1 MQNVTLTRN
10 VVGGVV
16 AFIGMSSCFGLSLEK
31 NLHLIILRRDYLTI
45 IPRARMGYYHE
56 GETNNCFRKI
66 QLVGQKYG
74 D

>member
-10 VVGGVV
+10 VVVGVI
-16 AFIGMSSCFGLSLEK
+16 AFIGMSNCFGLSLEK
-31 NLHLIILRRDYLTI
+31 NLHLITLRRDYLTI
-45 IPRARMGYYHE
+45 IPRARMGYCHE
-56 GETNNCFRKI
+56 GETNNCFHEI